1 MKRFKSVG
9 LFLVMVWMAAAAHTA
24 GAADGKE
31 TYIGSTDSKK
41 YHLVSCEWV
50 KKIDR
55 ENRVEFSSIEE
66 AESQGF
72 TECLVCTPK
81 ESLKQ
86 QRQKHS
92 VASSGRLKARKPS
105 AGMSLRDSLPGADEP
120 PKEIP
125 APEESTASSP

>member
-9 LFLVMVWMAAAAHTA
+9 LFLVMAWMAASAHTI
-24 GAADGKE
+24 GAADGKG

-41 YHLVSCEWV
+41 YHLPSCEWV
-50 KKIDR
+50 KKIDP
-55 ENRVEFSSIEE
+55 ENRVRFSSIEE

-86 QRQKHS
+86 QRQNES
-92 VASSGRLKARKPS
+92 VAAPGRLKARKPS
-105 AGMSLRDSLPGADEP
+105 AGISLRDSLPGADEAT
-120 PKEIP
+120 K
-125 APEESTASSP
+125 